1 MNSRDFLLL
10 MLAMG
15 AVTYLPRMLP
25 LVMLSR
31 RTLPSWFAE
40 WLELIPAA
48 ILSALIAPTLFAQ
61 SAPRVFTLGKVE
73 LLAALP
79 TLLCALKTRSL
90 AGTVVTGMLCYWGFT
105 QVMPLLHS
113 YVFGL

>member
-1 MNSRDFLLL
+1 MNNRDFLLL

-15 AVTYLPRMLP
+15 AVTYLPRMFP

-31 RTLPSWFAE
+31 RTLPHWFAE

-48 ILSALIAPTLFAQ
+48 ILSALIAPTLFAD
-61 SAPRVFTLGKVE
+61 SAPRVFTLGKIE

-79 TLLCALKTRSL
+79 TLLCAVKTRSL
-90 AGTVVTGMLCYWGFT
+90 AGTVVVGMLCYWGLGL
-105 QVMPLLHS
+105 VM
-113 YVFGL
+113 

>member
-10 MLAMG
+10 VLAMG
-15 AVTYLPRMLP
+15 AVTYLPRLIP
-25 LVMLSR
+25 LAMLSR
-31 RTLPSWFAE
+31 RTLPPWFAE

-48 ILSALIAPTLFAQ
+48 ILSALIAPSLLAH
-61 SAPRVFTLGKVE
+61 SDPRTFTLGKVE

-90 AGTVVTGMLCYWGFT
+90 AGTVIIGMLCYWGLT
-105 QVMPLLHS
+105 QTM
-113 YVFGL
+113 

>member
-1 MNSRDFLLL
+1 VTVAARDFILL

-25 LVMLSR
+25 LAILSR
-31 RTLPSWFAE
+31 QKLPAWLAE
-40 WLELIPAA
+40 WLELIPPA
-48 ILSALIAPTLFAQ
+48 ILSALLAPTLFAQ
-61 SAPRVFTLGKVE
+61 SAPRSLAFGKIE

-90 AGTVVTGMLCYWGFT
+90 AGTVITGMLCYWG
-105 QVMPLLHS
+105 LKLALS
-113 YVFGL
+113 

>member
-1 MNSRDFLLL
+1 MSDCDFLLL

-25 LVMLSR
+25 LVVLSR
-31 RTLPSWFAE
+31 RPLPAWFAE

-61 SAPRVFTLGKVE
+61 SDPRILTLGKVE
-73 LLAALP
+73 LLAAIP
-79 TLLCALKTRSL
+79 TLLCALKTGSL
-90 AGTVVTGMLCYWGFT
+90 AGTVLVGMFCYWGLGL
-105 QVMPLLHS
+105 VM
-113 YVFGL
+113 

>member
-1 MNSRDFLLL
+1 MSSRYFLML

-31 RTLPSWFAE
+31 RTLPVWFTE

-61 SAPRVFTLGKVE
+61 SAPRVFSLGKME

-79 TLLCALKTRSL
+79 ALLCAIKTRSL
-90 AGTVVTGMLCYWGFT
+90 AGTVVVGMLCYWGLK
-105 QVMPLLHS
+105 QVM
-113 YVFGL
+113 

>member
-1 MNSRDFLLL
+1 MSNRDFLLL

-25 LVMLSR
+25 LVVLSR
-31 RTLPSWFAE
+31 KKLPFWFAE

-48 ILSALIAPTLFAQ
+48 ILSALIVPTLFAQ
-61 SAPRVFTLGKVE
+61 AAPRVFSFGKIE

-79 TLLCALKTRSL
+79 TLLCAVKTRSL
-90 AGTVVTGMLCYWGFT
+90 AGTVIVGMLCYWGLGL
-105 QVMPLLHS
+105 VM
-113 YVFGL
+113 

>member
-15 AVTYLPRMLP
+15 AVTYLPRLLP
-25 LVMLSR
+25 LVILSR

-61 SAPRVFTLGKVE
+61 SAPRVFCLDKVE
-73 LLAALP
+73 LLVALP
-79 TLLCALKTRSL
+79 TLLFAFKTRSL
-90 AGTVVTGMLCYWGFT
+90 AGTVVTGMLCYWGLK
-105 QVMPLLHS
+105 QVM
-113 YVFGL
+113 

>member
-1 MNSRDFLLL
+1 MSNRDFLLL

-31 RTLPSWFAE
+31 RALPGWFAE
-40 WLELIPAA
+40 WLELVPAA

-61 SAPRVFTLGKVE
+61 SDPRLFTLGKVE
-73 LLAALP
+73 LMAALP
-79 TLLCALKTRSL
+79 TMLCACLTKSL
-90 AGTVVTGMLCYWGFT
+90 AGTVIVGMLSYWGLK
-105 QVMPLLHS
+105 LL
-113 YVFGL
+113 L